1 MNITED
7 TSKRF
12 YEGDGVI
19 RNAYIMTNWVQN
31 EGEADNE
38 SKLLRLKS
46 YAESRVT
53 AEDAPWYIHE
63 VPDFAYM

>member
-31 EGEADNE
+31 EEEADNE

-53 AEDAPWYIHE
+53 AEAAPWYIHE